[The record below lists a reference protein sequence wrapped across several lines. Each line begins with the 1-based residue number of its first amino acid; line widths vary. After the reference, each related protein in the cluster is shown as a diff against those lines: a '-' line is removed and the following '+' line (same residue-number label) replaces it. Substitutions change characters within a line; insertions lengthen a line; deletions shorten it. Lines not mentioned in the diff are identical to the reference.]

1 MARGSRALGGAGEQ
15 CGVPDVPRVDRGHFR
30 RVVGTTPATNLS
42 ALFHL
47 TKAAAPHSRRRHHGG
62 DREHDRGLDAGAR
75 PNGIRANSVA
85 RIDEVRAQ
93 GWALIDQELERGV
106 RSVAVPL
113 RDDSGQVVAAVTVG
127 THTSQIDDDT
137 LFGSILPRL
146 RDCAAAIGRT
156 ITASAV
162 FRGSLGGAT
171 DFAPE
176 QGP

>member
-1 MARGSRALGGAGEQ
+1 M
-15 CGVPDVPRVDRGHFR
+15 
-30 RVVGTTPATNLS
+30 
-42 ALFHL
+42 
-47 TKAAAPHSRRRHHGG
+47 
-62 DREHDRGLDAGAR
+62 
-75 PNGIRANSVA
+75 
-85 RIDEVRAQ
+85 
-93 GWALIDQELERGV
+93 